1 MRAETRQNEPAK
13 VRNETRIIPGR
24 GGDWRCLAVSDS
36 ILILRC
42 PYCTTGDDSK
52 ELRAYKDGRFVC
64 DACGHTVRP
73 GEPTYRCTCR
83 NCLRWKHEDGA

>member
-1 MRAETRQNEPAK
+1 MLLREGEK
-13 VRNETRIIPGR
+13 
-24 GGDWRCLAVSDS
+24 WRCHAMSDS

-42 PYCTTGDDSK
+42 PYCTTGDDFR

-73 GEPTYRCTCR
+73 GEPTYRCICR
-83 NCLRWKHEDGA
+83 NCLTWKRLEPERPPEFEW